1 MSQLVTIQDTQLEQ
15 LLYHDIPVVTFQQIA
30 DVHGITV
37 DSIRRTFHR
46 NKGRLVE
53 GEDYFRLD
61 FTEANQLGRRVTVS
75 QNGETVFSEEGYLLL
90 VKPMRDAMSWEVQK
104 RMRAAYFHVQH
115 VNALPKLHDP
125 TAQALMQLL
134 IDHDA
139 TKYRLACLEAA
150 QLEQKDG
157 LIAQQAQTIEALM
170 QATRAETKA
179 DLALEDAHYMTLED
193 CIVKNG
199 LLRQF
204 PVSQWSSYTAW
215 LKQYCLQYV
224 LEIRKNPVVGKLWT
238 DENAYPIPALAALIR
253 YEQRKPRQLAMVS
266 RAAGGQTHD

>member
-1 MSQLVTIQDTQLEQ
+1 MSHLVTIQDTQLEQ

-30 DVHGITV
+30 DVHGISV
-37 DSIRRTFHR
+37 QNVFSSFRRHKERFTEGKHFY
-46 NKGRLVE
+46 LVE
-53 GEDYFRLD
+53 NAVEYLGHNGTLKTIYL
-61 FTEANQLGRRVTVS
+61 FTEK
-75 QNGETVFSEEGYLLL
+75 GYLLL
-90 VKPMRDAMSWEVQK
+90 TKPLRDAKAWEVQE
-104 RMRAAYFHVQH
+104 RMVDDYFAMKQ
-115 VNALPKLHDP
+115 AQAPTLPQLHDP

-204 PVSQWSSYTAW
+204 PVSQWSSYTTW

-224 LEIRKNPVVGKLWT
+224 LEIRKNPVVGKLWP

-266 RAAGGQTHD
+266 RATGGSTHD